1 MTKTLN
7 GLRILNTRPREQ
19 AQVLNKKIVESG
31 GIPIDCPT
39 MDIVASE
46 TNWINK
52 LPDLTS
58 VNQAIFVSPNAVRY
72 FMMELSSKRINWPN
86 SIRVTAIGKGT
97 SRMLNEFNIQVSDIP
112 ELPDSEH
119 LLTLNSL
126 QQIRNQTILLVK
138 GEGGRQL
145 IEEYLMLKGARLC
158 ILSVYKRVVPTID
171 QEFLNSLWRDDLV
184 DIILLT
190 SEQSIHNLFK
200 MFSIEGQMWLQNK
213 PCVVIS
219 DRLAKV
225 ASLLGIKKILIS
237 HPERMIGTLFD
248 YKD

>member
-1 MTKTLN
+1 MTKSLN

-19 AQVLNKKIVESG
+19 AQVLNKKIIESG

-39 MDIVASE
+39 MEIVGLK

-52 LPDLTS
+52 LPDLAS

-72 FMMELSSKRINWPN
+72 LMMELSSKKINWPN
-86 SIRVTAIGKGT
+86 SIRVTAIGKST
-97 SRMLNEFNIQVSDIP
+97 ARMLNEFNIQVSDIP

-126 QQIRNQTILLVK
+126 QQIKNQTILLVK

-145 IEEYLMLKGARLC
+145 IEEYLMLKGATLC
-158 ILSVYKRVVPTID
+158 ILSVYKRVMPSID

-213 PCVVIS
+213 PCLVIS
-219 DRLAKV
+219 ERLAKV
-225 ASLLGIKKILIS
+225 ASLFGIKKILIS